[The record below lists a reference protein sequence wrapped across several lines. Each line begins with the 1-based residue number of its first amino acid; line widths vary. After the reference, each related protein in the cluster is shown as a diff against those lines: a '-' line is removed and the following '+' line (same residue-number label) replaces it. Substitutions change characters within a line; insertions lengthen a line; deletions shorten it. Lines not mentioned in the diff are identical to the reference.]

1 MHSCDLFCNSTKM
14 VDLRLYAIL
23 INVMVGSKHIVF
35 IHVYDLT
42 VMIYMLYQRIMI
54 VILSHYFLCIKNHD
68 HNDQYILGKEARISF
83 SFISMFVFYSTKFLC
98 LQVDKLSQ
106 TIYYMYSIDLFYLI
120 IISTSVC
127 LFITVDQLLFTF
139 EKFFECFMRTLSS
152 QIFLNQLVFKYL
164 WYFIFQIILIAKISC
179 RKAVYL
185 WKIAKL
191 SHHK

>member
-68 HNDQYILGKEARISF
+68 HNDQYILEK
-83 SFISMFVFYSTKFLC
+83 
-98 LQVDKLSQ
+98 KLG
-106 TIYYMYSIDLFYLI
+106 YLAVLFQ
-120 IISTSVC
+120 C
-127 LFITVDQLLFTF
+127 LF
-139 EKFFECFMRTLSS
+139 
-152 QIFLNQLVFKYL
+152 
-164 WYFIFQIILIAKISC
+164 FIPQSFY
-179 RKAVYL
+179 VY
-185 WKIAKL
+185 KL
-191 SHHK
+191 TK